1 MNQAENDKQTYETAR
16 KVYEEEAAAR
26 ARGEMVEPKTDPT
39 AEASTTVPPIPIAA
53 HTTPG
58 TQTMIDINDH
68 VLPPPT
74 PVDATQTPQVTETP
88 DFAQFTNDSD
98 EDKKPLPSTFDTS
111 LDDFQGF
118 TPLEDMGFPTSAD
131 ANQWDDLH
139 NLMGEQ
145 DPTSAKSEDADV
157 DVDVAPTMK
166 EAVAETELPA
176 EPLATTESDIQQVA
190 AEAEGA
196 MGVPDLEQ
204 GEASGVPTEAVSEM
218 PQVQGEQGYGGE
230 ESVLDVPASPTA
242 EFQ

>member
-26 ARGEMVEPKTDPT
+26 ARGEMVDPKTDPT
-39 AEASTTVPPIPIAA
+39 AEASTVVPPIPIAA
-53 HTTPG
+53 HTPA

-74 PVDATQTPQVTETP
+74 PVDVTQTPRVTETP

-98 EDKKPLPSTFDTS
+98 EEKKPLPSTFDTS

-118 TPLEDMGFPTSAD
+118 TPLEDMGFPTSSD

-145 DPTSAKSEDADV
+145 DQTPAKS
-157 DVDVAPTMK
+157 DVDVAPTME
-166 EAVAETELPA
+166 EAVAETTELPA
-176 EPLATTESDIQQVA
+176 APVATTESDIQHVA
-190 AEAEGA
+190 AQAEGA
-196 MGVPDLEQ
+196 VGLPDG
-204 GEASGVPTEAVSEM
+204 GEGSGEPTEAVSEM
-218 PQVQGEQGYGGE
+218 PQVQKEGQTFGNG
-230 ESVLDVPASPTA
+230 ESVLDVPASPPA